1 MNATSPG
8 AGGAGMGGGTSA
20 GTAGGAGAAGGAVPY
35 GQGPAGSVRA
45 KRTERRFAGIAISA
59 GVAIGPVFYAREP
72 DIPVTQAKIA
82 AADIAA
88 EGARLDAAILQSR
101 KQLNKLR
108 GRLAVLP
115 EESQAE
121 IAPLIDAY
129 LRMIGPSRLVRGIRR
144 RIEETLL
151 SAESA
156 VMAEAEAIAGTI
168 MGQAE
173 PGLNA
178 EDRASLH
185 RRAEE
190 VREIARR
197 IVRNLTR
204 TPFRS
209 FAGLPDGAIL
219 VAELLRPSDAALLDP
234 SRLAGVAADEGGT
247 DGHTAVM
254 LRALG
259 VPSVLGAAGLTHAA
273 RPGDIVV
280 VDGIAGT
287 VMLNPSAETVA
298 TARRAVA
305 AFARERQRYAR
316 LRRLAAETT
325 DGETVELQAN
335 FELPVELPLIAQS
348 GAQGIGLLRT
358 EFLFM
363 NRDTVPDEHAQAE
376 TYRGIVEAMNG
387 DTVTIRV
394 LDWGGEK
401 DIEALSNAGL
411 VPDISDVNP
420 AMGLRGLR
428 LLLRRPELFETQLA
442 AILRASVYGPVR
454 VLLPMVT
461 TVTEVRA
468 ARETYER
475 VARRLRRRGE
485 RRAGE
490 TAAARHH
497 DRNAGCRAV
506 RRRAGAGGGFLRH
519 RHQRSDR
526 AYAGGGSRRKRCG
539 GDVRSVASGGAA
551 ADPVRHRGGVA
562 DAHAGVAV
570 RRDGGR
576 PSRHAIAAGSGFA
589 GVQHECVGGAA
600 GEACGAVGGLGCLR
614 AVRAA
619 GDGAGRPG
627 TNRRVAGG
635 VRRGRVSAGE
645 PASSGRGG
653 AGPRSIGPVGECS
666 GVRPKR

>member
-8 AGGAGMGGGTSA
+8 SGGP
-20 GTAGGAGAAGGAVPY
+20 VPY
-35 GQGPAGSVRA
+35 GQGLGGPARA
-45 KRTERRFAGIAISA
+45 RRTERRFAGIAISA
-59 GVAIGPVFYAREP
+59 GVAIGPVFYAKEP
-72 DIPVTQAKIA
+72 EIPVTQSKIV

-88 EGARLDAAILQSR
+88 EGARLDAAIVQSR
-101 KQLNKLR
+101 KQLTKLR

-156 VMAEAEAIAGTI
+156 VTSEADAIASAI

-178 EDRASLH
+178 EDRASLN

-219 VAELLRPSDAALLDP
+219 VSESLRPADAALLDP
-234 SRLAGVAADEGGT
+234 SRLAGVAVDEGGT

-259 VPSVLGAAGLTHAA
+259 VPSVLGAAGLTQSA

-280 VDGIAGT
+280 VDGIAGSVT
-287 VMLNPSAETVA
+287 LNPSAETVA

-335 FELPVELPLIAQS
+335 FELPIELPLIAQS

-363 NRDTVPDEHAQAE
+363 NRDSVPDENNQAE

-387 DTVTIRV
+387 DSVTIRV

-442 AILRASVYGPVR
+442 AILRASMHGPVR

-461 TVTEVRA
+461 TVSEVRA

-485 RRAGE
+485 RVPEKLPPLGIMIETPGAALSADALALEADFFAIGTNDLTAHTLAVDRGESDVAEMYDPLHPAVLRLIQFATEAALRMRMPVSLCGEMAGDPRVTPLLLGLGLRAFSM
-490 TAAARHH
+490 
-497 DRNAGCRAV
+497 NASAV
-506 RRRAGAGGGFLRH
+506 PRVKH
-519 RHQRSDR
+519 V
-526 AYAGGGSRRKRCG
+526 
-539 GDVRSVASGGAA
+539 VRSVDSDACVRFARRVMEQ
-551 ADPVRHRGGVA
+551 ADPEQIVALLAGFGG
-562 DAHAGVAV
+562 
-570 RRDGGR
+570 GG
-576 PSRHAIAAGSGFA
+576 
-589 GVQHECVGGAA
+589 
-600 GEACGAVGGLGCLR
+600 
-614 AVRAA
+614 
-619 GDGAGRPG
+619 
-627 TNRRVAGG
+627 
-635 VRRGRVSAGE
+635 
-645 PASSGRGG
+645 
-653 AGPRSIGPVGECS
+653 
-666 GVRPKR
+666 